1 MYDEG
6 VRVGRRNSWRHRE
19 RWISFKKLKFESVD
33 IGNDQFLCTVWC
45 LLSSHLSPS
54 HDLDIPF
61 LDKHFLPL
69 RLLRGITM
77 DAPRESHLP
86 AEEDGLVSSPL
97 SPSCKHTAGDA
108 HNRNLNLE
116 LATDVSAHGAE
127 KAVQKNDVNSDDAH
141 NEMLPMILA
150 TVERIEARSVVLN
163 ELLMMVERKATTNR
177 RDQVVPS
184 HMPNTEGAGTR
195 FWNVAG
201 TVQASVG
208 ACNIP
213 SMRVQIDLKIQ
224 SYTHQINPQDKGKG
238 KVEDGPGYMWDV
250 IVPNSPGYDDDV
262 IIDESLST
270 PRPVPPVPSAFNEL
284 PNSDQLDCTSL
295 VSELF
300 SLSPK
305 PGRATKHA
313 KIEPSEGVIVCS
325 DPSMVVPTAPNLSAI
340 PRNDSTTP
348 VRRGSGQRIRRPG
361 LISRADSPIFLIP
374 MSFEMFFDP
383 TADMDLTMEEC
394 RIAAYIFGKTD
405 NYGKILFKFY
415 ELEVPRA
422 QLHSLC
428 PKHSPHPDIVNI
440 IVMMASLKATRE
452 IPPRVWLLPSPF
464 ADDVLRLKPLDVVVR
479 AYLCRWMPATTQL
492 EKVIIPIYEVPDSW
506 YIMVLNVKEGKVY
519 CLDVTKSDETVER
532 RERNMRT
539 IMITLSQIFRQEQ
552 NVGSFTHIV
561 PDPTMWGPIEYPKN
575 APTVHNNGDVAVWC
589 LHWLQQDA
597 NFDVRNIGVM
607 ISGKVWMKT
616 ATTIVMSEWN
626 QKKKAVE
633 SSAMGLWRNLLC
645 VQD

>member
-150 TVERIEARSVVLN
+150 TVE
-163 ELLMMVERKATTNR
+163 ATTNR

-270 PRPVPPVPSAFNEL
+270 PRPVPPIMQAFNEL

-348 VRRGSGQRIRRPG
+348 PRNRYPLTLQ
-361 LISRADSPIFLIP
+361 
-374 MSFEMFFDP
+374 SFEMFFDP

-539 IMITLSQIFRQEQ
+539 IVS
-552 NVGSFTHIV
+552 
-561 PDPTMWGPIEYPKN
+561 PY
-575 APTVHNNGDVAVWC
+575 
-589 LHWLQQDA
+589 
-597 NFDVRNIGVM
+597 
-607 ISGKVWMKT
+607 
-616 ATTIVMSEWN
+616 
-626 QKKKAVE
+626 
-633 SSAMGLWRNLLC
+633 
-645 VQD
+645 